1 MAITK
6 SYIHNRT
13 LLYFL
18 FIVTFIDFLYL
29 VHTNDMS
36 SVYLFILIFILTA
49 FFTKNMIII
58 CFTSFVLTNVVKYGI
73 INEYT
78 EGFEDNDDEEKEDE
92 GFEDPPQEDDGVVE
106 DPPQEE
112 DGAVED
118 PPQEENEG
126 FEENP
131 ENVLNE
137 VKKPADSEE
146 YIFPE
151 EKILKQ
157 MNKYKPLLETL
168 NEFSKNMAVFA

>member
-1 MAITK
+1 
-6 SYIHNRT
+6 
-13 LLYFL
+13 
-18 FIVTFIDFLYL
+18 
-29 VHTNDMS
+29 MS

-58 CFTSFVLTNVVKYGI
+58 CFTSFILTNVVKYGI

-78 EGFEDNDDEEKEDE
+78 EGFEDNDDEEEEDE
-92 GFEDPPQEDDGVVE
+92 GFEDPPQEDDGAVE
-106 DPPQEE
+106 YPPQEE

-118 PPQEENEG
+118 PPQEEDGVVEYPPQEETEG

-131 ENVLNE
+131 ENELNE
-137 VKKPADSEE
+137 AKKPADSEE